1 MSEQLRQSN
10 RHEIPTEAHHA
21 AHERHER
28 LHQLE
33 TEGRAQE
40 NELRASTEHIRQSIE
55 QQAISA
61 AEFSPAETQKE
72 PSQQHHAAVGRELRT
87 MIYKRA
93 LVRLHKRQ
101 NVPDKALSKFIHQGA
116 VDAASETLSKTI
128 ARPSGMIGGGL
139 FALIGTTVFLYTAR
153 HYGFRYNFLVFVCL
167 FAGGLFFGLLCEAI
181 ILLIRRRNA

>member
-1 MSEQLRQSN
+1 MSEQLRPSN
-10 RHEIPTEAHHA
+10 RHEIPSETSHA

-28 LHQLE
+28 MQQLE

-40 NELRASTEHIRQSIE
+40 SQLRASTEHLRQSVE

-61 AEFSPAETQKE
+61 AEFSPAETQKD
-72 PSQQHHAAVGRELRT
+72 STQHHHATVSRELRT
-87 MIYKRA
+87 MTYKRA
-93 LVRLHKRQ
+93 LVRLQKRQ

-116 VDAASETLSKTI
+116 VDAASETLGKTI

-139 FALIGTTVFLYTAR
+139 FAFIGTTIFLYTAR